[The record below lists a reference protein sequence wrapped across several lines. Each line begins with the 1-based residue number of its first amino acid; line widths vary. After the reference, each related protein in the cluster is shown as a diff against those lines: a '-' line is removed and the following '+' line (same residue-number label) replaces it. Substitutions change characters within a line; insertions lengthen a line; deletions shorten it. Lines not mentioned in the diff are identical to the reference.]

1 MRVTVESTGA
11 LQRRVE
17 VALPAARVEQLF
29 KDRLTQFSRTARL
42 KGFRPGKVPLKV
54 VEQQFG
60 AQLREEVVSELVR
73 SSFAEAV
80 SQEKLEPVGG
90 PRIETLTAP
99 SGEDLRYAAVF
110 EVYPTVTL
118 TGLEG
123 LAVTRP
129 EAEVTSADVDA
140 MLDNLRRQRL
150 TYRAVER
157 AASAPD
163 RVKIDFEGKIDG
175 VAFDGGK
182 ADNAE
187 VVLGAGRM
195 LPDFEKGLEG
205 VTAGSTKSFPVTFP
219 VDYGQPALAGKTA
232 EFTATVH
239 EVAEEVLPEINDE
252 FCLAFGVAEGGV
264 EQLRREVEDNMRR
277 ELEGTIKSRLKNQ
290 LFEGVL
296 AANPIE
302 VPQSALES
310 QIQRLQ
316 VDWLRRMGVTPEQIK
331 EAPPREP
338 FEATARRRV
347 ALGILIDE
355 IAKSEKMTPDA
366 KKVEEHIETAAMGY
380 PDPEDAAR
388 QIRDN
393 AQLMSQVHASV
404 IEEQVA
410 EWLLARATVTGAPAT
425 FKEVMNFGA

>member
-1 MRVTVESTGA
+1 MRVTVESTGV

-99 SGEDLRYAAVF
+99 TGEELRYAAVF
-110 EVYPTVTL
+110 EVYPTVL
-118 TGLEG
+118 LAGLDG

-140 MLDNLRRQRL
+140 MLDNLRRQRV

-157 AASAPD
+157 PAGATD

-195 LPDFEKGLEG
+195 LPDFEKGLDG
-205 VTAGSTKSFPVTFP
+205 VTVGSTTTFPVTFP

-277 ELEGTIKSRLKNQ
+277 ELESTIKGRLKNQ

-355 IAKSEKMTPDA
+355 IAKAEKMTPDA
-366 KKVEEHIETAAMGY
+366 RKVEEHIETAAIGY

-393 AQLMSQVHASV
+393 AQLMSQVHSSV

>member
-11 LQRRVE
+11 LSRRVE

-80 SQEKLEPVGG
+80 SQEKLEPIGG

-99 SGEDLRYAAVF
+99 TGEDLRYAAVF
-110 EVYPTVTL
+110 EVYPTVIL
-118 TGLEG
+118 TGLDG

-205 VTAGSTKSFPVTFP
+205 VTTGATASFPVAFP

-232 EFTATVH
+232 EFTVKVH

-277 ELEGTIKSRLKNQ
+277 ELEATIKGRLKNQ

-355 IAKSEKMTPDA
+355 IAKSQKMTADA
-366 KKVEEHIETAAMGY
+366 KKIEEHIETAAMGY

-393 AQLMSQVHASV
+393 SQLMSQVHASV

-410 EWLLARATVTGAPAT
+410 EWLLERATVTGAPAT

>member
-1 MRVTVESTGA
+1 MRVTVESTGV

-99 SGEDLRYAAVF
+99 TGEELRYAAVF
-110 EVYPTVTL
+110 EVYPTVL
-118 TGLEG
+118 LAGLDG

-140 MLDNLRRQRL
+140 MLDNLRRQRV

-157 AASAPD
+157 PAGATD

-277 ELEGTIKSRLKNQ
+277 ELESTIKGRLKNQ

-355 IAKSEKMTPDA
+355 IAKAEKMTPDA
-366 KKVEEHIETAAMGY
+366 RKVEEHIETAAIGY

-393 AQLMSQVHASV
+393 AQLMSQVHSSV